1 MRILSVHANYIE
13 YEPKTKAIK
22 DAKDVEKKPNRIE
35 DCLVIFT
42 SVEKRDEENLPKVIE
57 EYVEEIK
64 NLAGQVKASKIVLYP
79 YAHLS
84 SSLSSPS
91 KAEAVLTEASK
102 RLSKTFKVFVA
113 PFGWY
118 KAFTISCK
126 GHPLSEL
133 SREFT
138 AEGRVQRKE
147 ERSTIPEEPYDHE
160 SLLKKLS
167 KISMS
172 SEPGKGGL
180 KSNVELGREL
190 DLYLVNE
197 VIGSGLPLLTPKG
210 ATIKRE
216 LERFMH
222 LARIN
227 LLWTCFLD
235 MLLEKT

>member
-22 DAKDVEKKPNRIE
+22 DAKEVEKKSNRIE

-57 EYVEEIK
+57 KYVEEIK
-64 NLAGQVKASKIVLYP
+64 NLASQVKASKIVLYP

-84 SSLSSPS
+84 SSLSSPA
-91 KAEAVLTEASK
+91 KAEIVLNEASK
-102 RLSKTFKVFVA
+102 ILSKTFKVFVA

-138 AEGRVQRKE
+138 AEGRVKREESLIKE
-147 ERSTIPEEPYDHE
+147 EPFDLDS
-160 SLLKKLS
+160 SLKKLS
-167 KISMS
+167 K
-172 SEPGKGGL
+172 
-180 KSNVELGREL
+180 N
-190 DLYLVNE
+190 
-197 VIGSGLPLLTPKG
+197 
-210 ATIKRE
+210 
-216 LERFMH
+216 
-222 LARIN
+222 
-227 LLWTCFLD
+227 
-235 MLLEKT
+235 